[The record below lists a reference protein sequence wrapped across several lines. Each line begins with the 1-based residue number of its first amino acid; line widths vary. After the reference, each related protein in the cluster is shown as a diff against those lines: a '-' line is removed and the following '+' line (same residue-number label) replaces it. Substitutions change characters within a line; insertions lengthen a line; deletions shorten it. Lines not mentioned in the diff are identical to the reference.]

1 MAAGTAK
8 VYKQVIKAAAL
19 YGARCLGMAASKLQ
33 TLRREAGRALPGSAG
48 MRSLTLQ
55 LAMAKA
61 DPYYEFTAAPPL
73 EWASVVWDGRIEAA
87 VLARAWRRQ
96 ILRVGAWC
104 HVRGPTGATLMS
116 LRRAGWQW
124 PAWHCYL
131 TAGGKLLDLREVCP
145 QDVAAMLKEDLS
157 RKMWQVWCEEAP
169 ERR

>member
-1 MAAGTAK
+1 
-8 VYKQVIKAAAL
+8 
-19 YGARCLGMAASKLQ
+19 
-33 TLRREAGRALPGSAG
+33 
-48 MRSLTLQ
+48 
-55 LAMAKA
+55 
-61 DPYYEFTAAPPL
+61 
-73 EWASVVWDGRIEAA
+73 
-87 VLARAWRRQ
+87 
-96 ILRVGAWC
+96 
-104 HVRGPTGATLMS
+104 MS